1 MTVHTSEP
9 VDGFTLPLKV
19 APSFSASWADGCR

>member
-19 APSFSASWADGCR
+19 APSFSAS